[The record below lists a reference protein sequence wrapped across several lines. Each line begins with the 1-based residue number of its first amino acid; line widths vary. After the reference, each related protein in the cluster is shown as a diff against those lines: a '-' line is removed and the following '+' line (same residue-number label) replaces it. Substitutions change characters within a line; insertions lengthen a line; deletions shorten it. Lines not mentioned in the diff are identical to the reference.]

1 MTNPVT
7 MLPGH
12 FCWLDLAAA
21 DAGVAGEFYHQ
32 LLGWSLRTH
41 AVNGGHF
48 ASFRLGEEE
57 VATIYQL
64 RTHHLA
70 QGVPSHWTPYIAVT
84 SVDLSVRQAA
94 ALGASVVVAPFAI
107 PGRARIALLQDPVG
121 AVLGLWQPL
130 HCETRPG

>member
-1 MTNPVT
+1 MW
-7 MLPGH
+7 PGH

-21 DAGVAGEFYHQ
+21 DADVASAFYKN
-32 LLGWSLRTH
+32 LLGWTTQSH
-41 AVNGGHF
+41 SVHGGHF

-130 HCETRPG
+130 HCETHPG